1 MKKFYDTSSVL
12 EGYSDLHNVIISSI
26 TLEEL
31 ENIKTSRNKDEEIKF
46 KARKAVRN
54 IIKHGVEVLFYNDY
68 CIDNDIYT
76 TNDEMII
83 ATCANYAKGVL
94 EEVVFYSE
102 DLLCR
107 LIAER
112 KFKLKVA
119 ALEET
124 EKQFYKGYILIE
136 GTTEKINEEWDKLD
150 LSVLYTN
157 EYVIF
162 HDTDTNE
169 WKEMRFDGENL
180 IPLKLPTFKN
190 SGLITPIKGKNSLQR
205 CALDALNNT
214 NITTVAILG
223 TAGSGKSYLAM
234 QMGLYL
240 MQSSKTG
247 ISSIV
252 AVREASGEGKEIG
265 FLKGDFEDKTK
276 LFFKPLEQQL
286 EGKEFQLQKLV
297 SDGKLEMIIPFYA
310 KGLTWDYTYIECT
323 EAEDFST
330 HQIKLLG
337 TRVGQDSKIVFEG
350 DYKQSNINK
359 SISNPLIEMCEELK
373 GNPKFACI
381 VLDEDVRSETSKM
394 FANLFA

>member
-12 EGYSDLHNVIISSI
+12 EGYSDLHNVIIATV

-31 ENIKTSRNKDEEIKF
+31 ENIKTSRTRDDEIKF
-46 KARKAVRN
+46 KARKAVKN
-54 IIKHGVEVLFYNDY
+54 IIKHNVQVVFNEEYGVDSLGLS
-68 CIDNDIYT
+68 
-76 TNDEMII
+76 NDEVII
-83 ATCANYAKGVL
+83 ATCAEMSKGLL
-94 EEVVFYSE
+94 EPVQFYSE

-112 KFKLKVA
+112 KYGLTA
-119 ALEET
+119 TSLENT
-124 EKQFYKGYILIE
+124 EKQFYSGYILIE
-136 GTTEKINEEWDKLD
+136 GNTEEINTKYETLD
-150 LSVLYTN
+150 TSALYTN

-162 HDTDTNE
+162 HDTDLDE
-169 WKEMRFDGENL
+169 WKEMRFDGESL
-180 IPLKLPTFKN
+180 VGLKLPSFKKN
-190 SGLITPIKGKNSLQR
+190 GFNAPIKAKNSLQR
-205 CALDALNNT
+205 CALDALNNS

-223 TAGSGKSYLAM
+223 TAGSGKSFLAM

-240 MQSSKTG
+240 MQSTKNQ
-247 ISSIV
+247 IERIV

-286 EGKEFQLQKLV
+286 EAKDYQLQQMV
-297 SDGKLEMIIPFYA
+297 TQGKLGMIIPFYA
-310 KGLTWDYTYIECT
+310 KGLTWDNTYVECT

-330 HQIKLLG
+330 HQIKLIG
-337 TRVGQDSKIVFEG
+337 TRVGQNSKIVFEG

-359 SISNPLIEMCEELK
+359 SITNPLIEMCEELK
-373 GNPKFACI
+373 GNPNFACI

-394 FANLFA
+394 FASLFS